1 MNAPLGS
8 FGGRPWRDLLRR
20 QIDVLDGPLLAIL
33 LLLAAVGLVTMYSSA
48 YDFPGRFN
56 GQVRNFLVAGI
67 AMWLVAHLSPQWLM
81 RLAVPLYLI
90 GVLLLVGVELFG
102 ITRKGAQ
109 RWLDIGFIV
118 IQPSEIMKIALP
130 LMMAKFFH
138 DRDNDIRWRD
148 WLLAAVLLGLPFLL
162 IIKQPDLGTALLV
175 FSAGFF
181 VIFFAGLSFK
191 LLVPLAVAGVVA
203 IGSLVLAEDTICQPE
218 VDWVVLHSYQK
229 GRVCTLLDP
238 TNDPLGA
245 GFHTIQSTIAVG
257 SGGLFGKGYMEG
269 TQAHLEFIPERTSD
283 FIYAVYAEEFG
294 FLGGVF
300 MIVLYL
306 LLIARGL
313 VIAGQGSM
321 LFGRLLAGSL
331 TLCFFVYAFVNLGMV
346 IGILPVVGVPLPL
359 ISYGGTALMTLGI
372 AAGML
377 MSVSR
382 HRQLLSS

>member
-1 MNAPLGS
+1 MNAPLGT
-8 FGGRPWRDLLRR
+8 FGGRPWRGLVRR
-20 QIDVLDGPLLAIL
+20 QLEVLDGPLLAVL
-33 LLLAAVGLVTMYSSA
+33 LLLAAVGLATMYSSA
-48 YDFPGRFN
+48 YDFPGRFD
-56 GQVRNFLVAGI
+56 GQVRNFVVAAV
-67 AMWLVAHLSPQWLM
+67 AMWVVAHLSPQWLM

-90 GVLLLVGVELFG
+90 GVVLLVGVELFG

-109 RWLDIGFIV
+109 RWLDVGIIV

-148 WLLAAVLLGLPFLL
+148 WVIAAVLLGVPFLL

-175 FSAGFF
+175 FSGGFF

-191 LLVPLAVAGVVA
+191 LLVPLAVAGVV
-203 IGSLVLAEDTICQPE
+203 GLTSLVLAEDTICQPE
-218 VDWVVLHSYQK
+218 VDWVVLHEYQK

-238 TNDPLGA
+238 SNDPLGA

-257 SGGLFGKGYMEG
+257 SGGLLGKGYMEG

-294 FLGGVF
+294 FMGGLF
-300 MIVLYL
+300 IIGLYL

-313 VIAGQGSM
+313 AIAAQGSM

-331 TLCFFVYAFVNLGMV
+331 TLIFFVYAFVNLGMV

-359 ISYGGTALMTLGI
+359 MSYGGTALMTLGI

-377 MSVSR
+377 MSISR
-382 HRQLLSS
+382 HRQLLNS